1 MIIFLL
7 FISMIFSQSE
17 SNRQGYLLD
26 ENNFII
32 YEQEATVIDYRL
44 SLKNHSN
51 SILDYYH
58 QQLINRLY
66 KNKNEFFI
74 YLKSEKKYKV
84 LEIIEIDGD
93 NLKMNI
99 LKGNLSKQISYKNNI
114 SNLSNFYTQ
123 ESVPK
128 HVKTI
133 KINQILFIENIEYEQ
148 EFKDIRNYTLFTIGT
163 IWMLDIFF

>member
-1 MIIFLL
+1 M
-7 FISMIFSQSE
+7 
-17 SNRQGYLLD
+17 LD

-32 YEQEATVIDYRL
+32 YEQEAEVLDYK
-44 SLKNHSN
+44 SNIKNS
-51 SILDYYH
+51 SDSVLDYYH
-58 QQLINRLY
+58 QQLINRLF
-66 KNKNEFFI
+66 KNKKEFFI
-74 YLKSEKKYKV
+74 SLKSEEKYKV

-163 IWMLDIFF
+163 IWMLDVFF